1 MIAPRRASGCNDY
14 TLSFKFNHPVL
25 SLNLLILA
33 GHRSVESDMEQ
44 HGQITSPFHFGTQE
58 VILFEFGGDHY
69 EMGFNQGMQFRDAM
83 TGFFGTLERSEA
95 FAISRPPMFPSRA
108 YFSYRARR
116 AISELLPDI
125 QTHYPNQKRKI
136 DGMAKGS
143 GLAEPLF
150 YLAAAQ
156 ELSADGVSYRL
167 GACTALGVA
176 PERFAMNEPVVIKN
190 YDGPVEFQPFYITQ
204 RNRPEEGAENISVS
218 IAGMSGCHDGMNRHG
233 LVLSCNYASGTD
245 LPKVMV
251 PTSIL
256 MQETLERCR
265 TTEEA
270 VGFLER
276 SRRGSGALILVADAE
291 GQMASVE
298 LSPNF
303 SGVRAP
309 ENGVVINTNQY
320 RSPELKPYDIPRNA
334 YYTNRN
340 VRALRGLRI
349 HESSEL
355 RYERVEMLLSEL
367 ETVSPR
373 DLVGIFADHGEGGRG
388 SENTIC
394 RHGGYYWT
402 TCSMM
407 FMPASRR
414 MLVTYGNPCNST
426 YTEFREPFV
435 GGETTEA

>member
-1 MIAPRRASGCNDY
+1 
-14 TLSFKFNHPVL
+14 
-25 SLNLLILA
+25 
-33 GHRSVESDMEQ
+33 MEQ
-44 HGQITSPFHFGTQE
+44 HGQITSPFHYGTQE

-95 FAISRPPMFPSRA
+95 FAISRPPMFPTRA
-108 YFSYRARR
+108 YFGYRARR

-156 ELSADGVSYRL
+156 ELSLDGMSYRL

-176 PERFAMNEPVVIKN
+176 PERFAMNEPAVIKN
-190 YDGPVEFQPFYITQ
+190 YDGPVEFQPFYVTQ
-204 RNRPEEGAENISVS
+204 RSRPEEGAENISVS
-218 IAGMSGCHDGMNRHG
+218 IAGLVGCHDGMNRHG
-233 LVLSCNYASGTD
+233 LVLSSNYASGTD

-291 GQMASVE
+291 GHLASVE

-303 SGVRAP
+303 SGVREP

-367 ETVSPR
+367 DTVSPR

-388 SENTIC
+388 SENTLC

-407 FMPASRR
+407 FLPASRR

-435 GGETTEA
+435 SGEAAES

>member
-1 MIAPRRASGCNDY
+1 
-14 TLSFKFNHPVL
+14 
-25 SLNLLILA
+25 
-33 GHRSVESDMEQ
+33 MEQ
-44 HGQITSPFHFGTQE
+44 RGQAAPPFHYGTQE
-58 VILFEFGGDHY
+58 VILFEFAGDHY
-69 EMGFNQGMQFRDAM
+69 EMGFNQGMQFKEAM
-83 TGFFGTLERSEA
+83 GGFFGTLERSEA
-95 FAISRPPMFPSRA
+95 FAVSRPPLFPARA
-108 YFSYRARR
+108 HFGYRARR
-116 AISELLPDI
+116 AFQELAPDI

-143 GLAEPLF
+143 GFLDQLF

-156 ELSADGVSYRL
+156 ELSPDGVSYRL

-176 PERFAMNEPVVIKN
+176 PERFVMKEPVVIKN
-190 YDGPVEFQPFYITQ
+190 YDGPLEYQPFYVTQ
-204 RNRPEEGAENISVS
+204 RCQPEEGIENISVS
-218 IAGMSGCHDGMNRHG
+218 IAGLAGCHDGMNRHG
-233 LVLSCNYASGTD
+233 LVLSCNCASGTD

-256 MQETLERCR
+256 VQETLERCR

-270 VGFLER
+270 VGFLTR
-276 SRRGSGALILVADAE
+276 SRRGSGALIMVADAE
-291 GQMASVE
+291 GELASVE

-303 SGVRAP
+303 SGVRTA
-309 ENGVVINTNQY
+309 ENGVLINTNQY

-334 YYTNRN
+334 YFTNRN

-355 RYERVEMLLSEL
+355 RYERTELLL
-367 ETVSPR
+367 EDLPEVSAR
-373 DLVGIFADHGEGGRG
+373 DLVNIFADHGEGGRG
-388 SENTIC
+388 SDNTVC

-407 FMPASRR
+407 FLPASRR

-426 YTEFREPFV
+426 YTEFREPFS
-435 GGETTEA
+435 TPEAPAE